1 MRATL
6 LISVLMLEIAGH
18 FPVVGSGQK
27 FWDVVGMIK
36 EDRLAEMQ
44 AMRKT
49 GTAFESWEDQKGRT
63 LLYFAVFL
71 EKEDVVRYLVGD
83 LKSDVNHVDRIGG
96 TPLTKAIW
104 TGNFKLCNFLC
115 RNGAD
120 VLQRDH
126 YGNTPLIIAALM
138 GDLNIAKLLVDH
150 GAHLKDT
157 NHRGKRAE
165 DYAHEKRHLELIRY
179 FLDQNGVGYYV
190 VAHLLSAKILL
201 HSTNFDISFNFVC
214 NYSWFKI
221 GVGSFV
227 ALAVGWHRLKSNSS
241 KVCCHRSR
249 SRNFFVDEELPP
261 NAVDLG
267 PGCVSCPC
275 CRHKIQKHEW
285 RKVFLE
291 KGIVCPVC
299 RNKVKRDPPLCGPCG
314 HVVCQSCVRTWSKQR
329 QEQVALGLGPQYFYD
344 D

>member
-1 MRATL
+1 MWFIPPQLKQMNALAEMT
-6 LISVLMLEIAGH
+6 
-18 FPVVGSGQK
+18 QK
-27 FWDVVGMIK
+27 TTSEQAQMQQAIGAK
-36 EDRLAEMQ
+36 LAEMQ

-157 NHRGKRAE
+157 NHRGKRA
-165 DYAHEKRHLELIRY
+165 
-179 FLDQNGVGYYV
+179 
-190 VAHLLSAKILL
+190 
-201 HSTNFDISFNFVC
+201 
-214 NYSWFKI
+214 
-221 GVGSFV
+221 
-227 ALAVGWHRLKSNSS
+227 
-241 KVCCHRSR
+241 
-249 SRNFFVDEELPP
+249 
-261 NAVDLG
+261 
-267 PGCVSCPC
+267 
-275 CRHKIQKHEW
+275 
-285 RKVFLE
+285 
-291 KGIVCPVC
+291 
-299 RNKVKRDPPLCGPCG
+299 
-314 HVVCQSCVRTWSKQR
+314 
-329 QEQVALGLGPQYFYD
+329 
-344 D
+344 